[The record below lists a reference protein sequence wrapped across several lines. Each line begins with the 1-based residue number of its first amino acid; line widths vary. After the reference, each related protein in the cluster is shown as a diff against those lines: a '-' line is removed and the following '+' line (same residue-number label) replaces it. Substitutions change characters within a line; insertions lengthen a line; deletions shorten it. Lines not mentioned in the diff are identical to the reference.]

1 MIMCSVLKALSA
13 PAPSTAIVVFDEEM
27 GQSALLSSFWHF
39 QLPENELLLLRL
51 KPADASGVRF
61 PLREQQGAESLQL
74 PHLYDDILKHTVRV
88 FDGPRDRP
96 QAP

>member
-39 QLPENELLLLRL
+39 QLPENELFLLRL
-51 KPADASGVRF
+51 KPAVASGVRF